1 MMLMLDRGKLVGW
14 SRVRMAGRIDGKEW
28 MVMWIWIVDFGT
40 ATGTGRKGGSCQSW
54 VCVRVCVCACVL
66 APTAILQPRV
76 NQTINPSNLSNI
88 SNTAKARVGLTDVGD
103 FEKCPLYGA
112 GGREGG
118 LVAVSHALILLYFAC
133 IFVSPLQIDG
143 KEEAGD
149 GARVATAIW
158 ALRCRVQGYY
168 EQVGT
173 YMTAWYGT
181 VVLSGKAGRKGRR
194 GCDSERASQ
203 PARAVRQ

>member
-54 VCVRVCVCACVL
+54 VCVRVCVSFSTNSDPSA
-66 APTAILQPRV
+66 RV

-112 GGREGG
+112 GGERRWTGGRFSCPHPVVLCLYLCISSANRREGG
-118 LVAVSHALILLYFAC
+118 GGRWSTGGNCHLGTPVPSAGLL
-133 IFVSPLQIDG
+133 
-143 KEEAGD
+143 
-149 GARVATAIW
+149 
-158 ALRCRVQGYY
+158 
-168 EQVGT
+168 
-173 YMTAWYGT
+173 
-181 VVLSGKAGRKGRR
+181 
-194 GCDSERASQ
+194 
-203 PARAVRQ
+203 